1 MQPGYCADVR
11 GEYPAA
17 GGKPVAVELSVDGG
31 RVTDVRLSADFVLE
45 PAARAIETALI
56 GMPADADA
64 AALASAVRAVATG
77 SALTDGFDVAAVAIA
92 VRRALGKA
100 TDWRDHTFDVIGP
113 VVLDPLMHLALDEVL
128 PAEVAAGRRRPL
140 LRFWDWNSSLVVLG
154 SFQSVRNEIDML
166 AAARYGIDIAR
177 RISGGGAMFMEI
189 GNCITYSLIVP
200 GSLVDGLSFAQAYA
214 FLDDWVLG
222 ALAEIGVRAH
232 YVPLNDIASDHGKI
246 AGAAQRRFA
255 TGVVLHHVTMAYDID
270 TAKMLEVLR
279 IGRERLSDKGIA
291 SANKRVD
298 PLSSQTQLARADVVN
313 AFLAYFRRRF
323 RTRDSGYTAPEL
335 DRAKELV
342 ATKFSTDAWTYR
354 LP

>member
-1 MQPGYCADVR
+1 MR
-11 GEYPAA
+11 GEYTAP
-17 GGKPVAVELSVDGG
+17 GGKPIAVELSVDGG
-31 RVTDVRLSADFVLE
+31 RLTDVRLSGDFVLE
-45 PAARAIETALI
+45 PACGPGDIEVALT

-64 AALASAVRAVATG
+64 AALASAIRAAVTG
-77 SALTDGFDVAAVAIA
+77 SAPTDGFDAAAVAVS

-166 AAARYGIDIAR
+166 AAARYRIDIAR
-177 RISGGGAMFMEI
+177 RISGGGAMFMEL
-189 GNCITYSLIVP
+189 GNCITYSLVVP
-200 GSLVDGLSFAQAYA
+200 GSLVDGLSFAQSYA

-255 TGVVLHHVTMAYDID
+255 SGVVLHHVTMAYDID
-270 TAKMLEVLR
+270 AAKMLEVLR
-279 IGRERLSDKGIA
+279 IGRERLSDKGIV

-298 PLSSQTQLARADVVN
+298 PLSSQTRLARADVVN
-313 AFLAYFRRRF
+313 AFLAHFRQRF
-323 RTRDSGYTAPEL
+323 RTRDSGYTASEL
-335 DRAKELV
+335 ARAKELV
-342 ATKFSTDAWTYR
+342 ATKFSSDAWTYR